1 MRAIFNGKVGRFLIV
16 TVCIGTHLLFAI
28 GMFYLGRLLGSL
40 VLGDFR
46 YGAEIFGV
54 ILATV
59 MFIAAMIVF
68 VYHEYTREDL
78 EAYERKSLATHFL
91 PALSESQKIVCCMEI
106 SSLAYRCYMTWFVSP
121 VGAVITFVL
130 GILMLRFAY
139 NLGLIIHAQTN
150 RPAALEVGRMREE
163 AGRKIGEEGRKQMKK
178 LPLDKLRRLW
188 RGDPSALQE
197 PLDEASASR
206 REHAARQKQLAERA
220 QREFDENEKFNDD
233 FLSYDPSSSNGHS
246 KQPTSFN

>member
-16 TVCIGTHLLFAI
+16 TVCIGVHLLFAI

-40 VLGDFR
+40 VLGDLPH
-46 YGAEIFGV
+46 GGEIFGV
-54 ILATV
+54 ILAVV
-59 MFIAAMIVF
+59 MFVAAMIVF

-78 EAYERKSLATHFL
+78 EAYERKSLTKHFL
-91 PALSESQKIVCCMEI
+91 PALDESQKIVACLEL
-106 SSLAYRCYMTWFVSP
+106 SSLGYRCYMTWFVSP
-121 VGAVITFVL
+121 FGAIITGVI

-163 AGRKIGEEGRKQMKK
+163 AGRKIGETGRKQMKG
-178 LPLDKLRRLW
+178 LSINGLRRLW

-197 PLDEASASR
+197 PLDETTATR
-206 REHAARQKQLAERA
+206 QEQARIAQKRQEDA
-220 QREFDENEKFNDD
+220 QREFDENEKFNNE
-233 FLSYDPSSSNGHS
+233 FLNYDPSSNGHS
-246 KQPTSFN
+246 KQSSPF